1 MEIGYTWNSQRG
13 VRIISGSGSHPSTGN
28 PIYYVQYKEDF
39 DKGSKLAEIYSPDQ
53 LAREISINESGY
65 AKMIAAD
72 AAKRESDR
80 IQKQHDSWFGFIDT
94 LSTPAARARAIKTLN
109 TACSFAGV
117 YAQRGKN
124 IVRLMEEGA
133 KVEKKSFG
141 RILSLPDGSYLDEK
155 DTTKTAL
162 DFADY
167 LINRVLR

>member
-1 MEIGYTWNSQRG
+1 MEIGHSWNSQKG

-39 DKGSKLAEIYSPDQ
+39 DRGSKLAEIYSPEQ

-65 AKMIAAD
+65 EKMMVAE
-72 AAKRESDR
+72 AAKRESER
-80 IQKQHDSWFGFIDT
+80 IQNQHDSWFGFIDT
-94 LSTPAARARAIKTLN
+94 LSTPAARSRAIKTLN
-109 TACSFAGV
+109 TACSFVGV
-117 YAQRGKN
+117 FDQRGNN
-124 IVRLMEEGA
+124 IVRLVEEGA

-141 RILSLPDGSYLDEK
+141 RVLSLPDGSYLDEK
-155 DTTKTAL
+155 DATKTAL